1 MYGFHVEVALP
12 LTALS
17 VTYAVFF
24 SSAHF
29 FSSLGLLTLSFSPCL
44 FASLILSLL
53 LITLPLLLSLL
64 SLSLPTSLHLSS
76 SPLSLPP
83 SASVY
88 RGEEEEE
95 EDGCLVGVA
104 NSAQQSQMSGQE
116 ALSRMKV
123 GTRVVRGQDW
133 KWGDQV

>member
-1 MYGFHVEVALP
+1 MYI
-12 LTALS
+12 
-17 VTYAVFF
+17 
-24 SSAHF
+24 
-29 FSSLGLLTLSFSPCL
+29 SSLLLFCSLLFLFCSPY
-44 FASLILSLL
+44 SLILS
-53 LITLPLLLSLL
+53 SLL
-64 SLSLPTSLHLSS
+64 DP
-76 SPLSLPP
+76 PP